1 MNNGNRNDFVP
12 ASGIMAAQKD
22 SGMDRAWE
30 MHTQW
35 SPYADSRGGR
45 PFIPFAR
52 LWRATSG

>member
-1 MNNGNRNDFVP
+1 MVTEMILSLP
-12 ASGIMAAQKD
+12 SGFMAAQKD

-30 MHTQW
+30 MHTLW